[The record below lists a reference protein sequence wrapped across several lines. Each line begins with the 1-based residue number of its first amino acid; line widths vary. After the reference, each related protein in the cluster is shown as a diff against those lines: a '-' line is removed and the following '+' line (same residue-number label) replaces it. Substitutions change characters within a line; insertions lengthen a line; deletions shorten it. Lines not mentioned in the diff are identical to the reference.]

1 MDTAAINSLKD
12 TFVEGGLRLLVPAIM
27 ERELFRK
34 YRQQAESCADA
45 VYKAQRM
52 HPMQTLEM
60 WTPYSKEKVIDQC
73 FDELKS
79 QWKRFKSHF
88 KVENLPLVGDLDD
101 VVDWYFGVKPPFSP
115 RKNKE
120 FPDAFI
126 LSTLDACYKD
136 HGANIAVV
144 SGDQD
149 FGKACDLR
157 RYICHFD
164 SLEKFVGS
172 L

>member
-1 MDTAAINSLKD
+1 
-12 TFVEGGLRLLVPAIM
+12 M

-45 VYKAQRM
+45 FYKAQQM

-79 QWKRFKSHF
+79 QWKGFKSHF

-101 VVDWYFGVKPPFSP
+101 VVDWYF
-115 RKNKE
+115 
-120 FPDAFI
+120 
-126 LSTLDACYKD
+126 
-136 HGANIAVV
+136 
-144 SGDQD
+144 
-149 FGKACDLR
+149 
-157 RYICHFD
+157 
-164 SLEKFVGS
+164 
-172 L
+172 